1 MSVKIDNM
9 GATTFNTDVTGVI
22 RSSPDNSSFAVV
34 CINVRNFLTAFTFP
48 LTFNMGTTIVGTWS
62 NVLTNLIKTANTSA
76 TNIRGSV
83 LNIGGASTTV
93 NVLGNTLNINNEFT
107 TILSGVSNM
116 GRFQAG
122 YVTLAVGSTQYIPP
136 NIVSGGS
143 TSVHTTGTSS
153 GITGYGGV
161 TATYITLITNVAQEV
176 NWIYFL

>member
-9 GATTFNTDVTGVI
+9 GGTTFNTDVLGVA
-22 RSSPDNSSFAVV
+22 RPTPDNTTFAVT
-34 CINVRNFLTAFTFP
+34 CGNVKTFITGFLFP
-48 LTFNMGTTIVGTWS
+48 LNFNTGSLIVGTWS
-62 NVLTNLIKTANTSA
+62 NVLANLIKTTNTSA
-76 TNIRGSV
+76 TNIRGTV

-93 NVLGNTLNINNEFT
+93 SVLGNTLNINNDFT

-122 YVTLAVGSTQYIPP
+122 YVTLAVGTTAYIPP

-143 TSVHTTGTSS
+143 TSVHTTGTSN

-161 TATYITLITNVAQEV
+161 TATTISLITNVAQEV